1 MVQSVKAPCHFC
13 YAELSEDGSACEKC
27 ARNLLD
33 RVDLLHQPCRIVPDG
48 NRFGISYKG
57 EIRIH
62 GLSLENA
69 QTLIALMNSALR
81 EQDIN

>member
-1 MVQSVKAPCHFC
+1 MIPSSKAPCYFC
-13 YAELSEDGSACEKC
+13 YAATNISACEKC

-33 RVDLLHQPCRIVPDG
+33 NLDLLHQPCRVVPDG
-48 NRFGISYKG
+48 GRFGIMYKR

-69 QTLIALMNSALR
+69 QRLAALMNSALR
-81 EQDIN
+81 EEDRN